1 MSEVMYGAHSLTRVV
16 APGDESPPDGAPA
29 PMTRGDFPSFYERW
43 FEHVLRSVRA
53 LGGPEADRDDIAQDV
68 FLIARRQF
76 DRFDGAN
83 PAAWL
88 YQITRRK
95 VRDFRRR
102 AWMRRVFTRDHV
114 DDLDALPD
122 TGDDPAGALE
132 RAQKQRILMAVLS
145 KMHEDRRAAFV
156 LFEIDG
162 LTGEEIARIQGV
174 PVRTVWWRLHQARKE
189 FLAFAEKYRR
199 AHEGVGR

>member
-1 MSEVMYGAHSLTRVV
+1 MFLV
-16 APGDESPPDGAPA
+16 A
-29 PMTRGDFPSFYERW
+29 R
-43 FEHVLRSVRA
+43 
-53 LGGPEADRDDIAQDV
+53 Q
-68 FLIARRQF
+68 QF

-102 AWMRRVFTRDHV
+102 AWVRRVFTRDHV
-114 DDLDALPD
+114 DDLDTLPYD
-122 TGDDPAGALE
+122 GENPAGALE
-132 RAQKQRILMAVLS
+132 RKQKQRILMGILS

-174 PVRTVWWRLHQARKE
+174 PVRTVWWRVHMARKE
-189 FLAFAEKYRR
+189 FVALAEKYRR

>member
-1 MSEVMYGAHSLTRVV
+1 MSELMRGPHPLTHV
-16 APGDESPPDGAPA
+16 ATPADESRPTGASDA
-29 PMTRGDFPSFYERW
+29 MKRGDFREFYERW

-53 LGGPEADRDDIAQDV
+53 LGGPDGNRDDIAQDV
-68 FLIARRQF
+68 FLVARQQF

-114 DDLDALPD
+114 DDLDTLPD
-122 TGDDPAGALE
+122 GGENPAGALE
-132 RAQKQRILMAVLS
+132 HKQKQRILMTILS

-162 LTGEEIARIQGV
+162 LTGEEIARIQSV
-174 PVRTVWWRLHQARKE
+174 PVATVWWRVHMARKE
-189 FLAFAEKYRR
+189 FVALAEKYRR
-199 AHEGVGR
+199 AQEGVGR